1 MAQEFTINSST
12 IEQKINQLLPS
23 QGGMGAG
30 IDFSASTMVIPIV
43 DITESASGSAL
54 REDLQ
59 TCVDFATTRTTI
71 SGLNVDII
79 ATTGFYKVD
88 VMCRSVSSG
97 ADINILINDGTTNQT
112 VKTYSFTGEQT
123 LLDSF
128 VVFLRAGDTLR
139 GSNFAATAECRTHT
153 RQIADI
159 TGSITSPLGFNT

>member
-54 REDLQ
+54 RADLQ
-59 TCVDFATTRTTI
+59 TSVDFATTRTLVNNAT
-71 SGLNVDII
+71 NVDIVT
-79 ATTGFYKVD
+79 TTGFYKVD
-88 VMCRSVSSG
+88 LSIRGTSG
-97 ADINILINDGTTNQT
+97 DGNLNLFDGVTSQI
-112 VKTYSFTGEQT
+112 VKTYNFTATTQNI
-123 LLDSF
+123 LDSF
-128 VVFLRAGDTLR
+128 VIFLRAGDSFR
-139 GSNFAATAECRTHT
+139 GSSSATGVLMQIFT

-159 TGSITSPLGFNT
+159 TGTITSPLGFNT

>member
-59 TCVDFATTRTTI
+59 TSVDFATTRTSIT
-71 SGLNVDII
+71 GLNVDII

-88 VMCRSVSSG
+88 VMVKSG
-97 ADINILINDGTTNQT
+97 GSADINLLINDGASDQII
-112 VKTYSFTGEQT
+112 KTYAFTAAQT
-123 LLDSF
+123 ILDSF
-128 VVFLRAGDTLR
+128 VIFLRAGDTFR
-139 GSNFAATAECRTHT
+139 GSNFTATAECRTHT

>member
-59 TCVDFATTRTTI
+59 TSVDFATTRTTI
-71 SGLNVDII
+71 VGLNVDIV

-88 VMCRSVSSG
+88 VMVKSRG
-97 ADINILINDGTTNQT
+97 TADINLLINDGTTDQII
-112 VKTYSFTGEQT
+112 KTYAFTAAQT

-128 VVFLRAGDTLR
+128 IVFLRAGDTLR
-139 GSNFAATAECRTHT
+139 GSALTGTAEVRTFT

>member
-59 TCVDFATTRTTI
+59 TAVDFATTRTTVNDAT
-71 SGLNVDII
+71 NVDIVT
-79 ATTGFYKVD
+79 TTGFYKVD
-88 VMCRSVSSG
+88 VSIRG
-97 ADINILINDGTTNQT
+97 NQGDGNLLINDGTSDQT
-112 VKTYSFTGEQT
+112 IKTYNFDTTTSNII
-123 LLDSF
+123 DSF
-128 VVFLRAGDTLR
+128 VIFLRAGDSFR
-139 GSNFAATAECRTHT
+139 GSSSATGVLLQIFT

-159 TGSITSPLGFNT
+159 TGTITSPLGFNT